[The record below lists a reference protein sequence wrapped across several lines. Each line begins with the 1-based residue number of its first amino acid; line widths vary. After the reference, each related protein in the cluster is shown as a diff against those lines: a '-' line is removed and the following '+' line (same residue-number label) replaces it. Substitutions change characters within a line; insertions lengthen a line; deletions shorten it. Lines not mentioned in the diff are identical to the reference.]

1 MPRTRSKR
9 RSHAAAAAHQPSK
22 RTRTKQH
29 AEPGGAANTD
39 VTPASA
45 AHSAS
50 SSSSSSSSPSYS
62 PSSFLSCAAAFSP
75 SSASHTGHPAAWP
88 SLPLELLLL
97 VADCVPSWRLLLPLS
112 STCRRLYELIHE
124 EDAAGAAQAANV
136 VHDVAVRL
144 SCWRHHPPVRVSITR
159 SHVKVDGSADL
170 LLERR
175 HASFVSHVLT
185 SLRCVPHLELVYS
198 CPGGPHAA
206 YFYPLRHFT
215 RLRWLTLLWS
225 NEDEKRRDI
234 QTASLSTALLSLPS
248 LIGLTAIQVA
258 FGIPQPVLLMASTLQ
273 QLASERLLHISL
285 TSPLLEHLSASVQ
298 SAASGRHHAELV
310 YPSIVSVCY
319 PVERES
325 VRASHERGEKVSE
338 LVRAFP
344 NVQHLALGLCDV
356 LSLDVLPPLISLHIC
371 AGELWPAIIALRRGA
386 ECRLRSLSVR
396 WDDSVPPHP
405 YGNIQDL
412 LVSLPHLTQLAMT
425 GNHRWLDTS
434 AVSILSGDSRLL
446 SKLTYLQF
454 TGGLLAQDIDFLLSA
469 ASAPAFAASLTH
481 LALCVR
487 AQDRQ
492 LAAARLSLLPALYP
506 SLQKCHI
513 GLQPSSI
520 EDEKDRCV
528 AAVAAVRSQLGSVWC
543 DSEEAVRMVR
553 ADVAW
558 RRSAGLPNV
567 SDGWAGEV
575 MDGEL
580 QALRNQL
587 RRSCGCL

>member
-45 AHSAS
+45 AHSAP

-215 RLRWLTLLWS
+215 RLRWLTLLWGDQDRT
-225 NEDEKRRDI
+225 NQHI
-234 QTASLSTALLSLPS
+234 AATNLSTALLSLPS
-248 LIGLTAIQVA
+248 LVSLTAIQSA
-258 FGIPQPVLLMASTLQ
+258 PGPIHAQMLESSTLQ
-273 QLASERLLHISL
+273 RLASERLLHISL
-285 TSPLLEHLSASVQ
+285 NAQQCIQLTTPDSTL
-298 SAASGRHHAELV
+298 GRRSRKQLPLV
-310 YPSIVSVCY
+310 YPRVVSVALIHTLTV
-319 PVERES
+319 VELL
-325 VRASHERGEKVSE
+325 GT
-338 LVRAFP
+338 FP
-344 NVQHLALGLCDV
+344 NVQHLTLGRRTRVDA
-356 LSLDVLPPLISLHIC
+356 LPPLISLHMD
-371 AGELWPAIIALRRGA
+371 AGAIWTVFSALKDGA
-386 ECRLRSLSVR
+386 GGQLRCLSLRMEQFLSLEFCDHLSSV
-396 WDDSVPPHP
+396 
-405 YGNIQDL
+405 L
-412 LVSLPHLTQLAMT
+412 LMLPHLTQLAIT
-425 GNHRWLDTS
+425 GNHHWSGTPATS
-434 AVSILSGDSRLL
+434 IFSGTDSLL
-446 SKLTYLQF
+446 LPQLTYLQF

-481 LALCVR
+481 LALCVQ

-580 QALRNQL
+580 RALRSQL
-587 RRSCGCL
+587 ASST